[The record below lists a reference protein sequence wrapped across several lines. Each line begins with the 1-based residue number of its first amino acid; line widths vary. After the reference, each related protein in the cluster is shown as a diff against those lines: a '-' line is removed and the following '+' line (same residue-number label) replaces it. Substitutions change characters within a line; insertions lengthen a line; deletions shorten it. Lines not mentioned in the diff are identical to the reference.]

1 MTRVGIGISC
11 KVPFVFQSQRYI
23 EMLGWNFVI
32 IFIWERLCLLLPIS
46 SPKRLYQ
53 RFSVA
58 LPIGFQALLFFS
70 SHSLDS
76 LPCIL
81 PALFFRCSPGA
92 DSEIEISVLEVSQK
106 VLLGST
112 PVEGREETSIGQ
124 RGREAT
130 AQFQWRSDPLGS
142 AEAGG
147 LFIIVPSWGVGA
159 KFLYS
164 PCQPVSECG
173 LPWER
178 SMSCVRTV
186 LNILKIAESCLLVAL
201 QQPENQSFSP
211 ERGSEWHI
219 TVSTPPFWQRY
230 WRWRIGWGMGMRS
243 CRQTDQELEKQ

>member
-1 MTRVGIGISC
+1 MCWKFPRKCSWDQPLWKGGKKPV
-11 KVPFVFQSQRYI
+11 
-23 EMLGWNFVI
+23 LG
-32 IFIWERLCLLLPIS
+32 R
-46 SPKRLYQ
+46 
-53 RFSVA
+53 
-58 LPIGFQALLFFS
+58 G
-70 SHSLDS
+70 
-76 LPCIL
+76 
-81 PALFFRCSPGA
+81 
-92 DSEIEISVLEVSQK
+92 
-106 VLLGST
+106 
-112 PVEGREETSIGQ
+112 EGRLL
-124 RGREAT
+124 
-130 AQFQWRSDPLGS
+130 RSFSGDLTPWGVLKL
-142 AEAGG
+142 GG

-186 LNILKIAESCLLVAL
+186 FNILKIAESCLLVAL